1 MGRVI
6 ILVGSMRENGN
17 TRILAERFAEG
28 ASENNSVGVISVA
41 DHRVNPCIGCNRC
54 YSSEGNAC
62 FQRDGMDEIYPKL
75 AEADVLVISSP
86 VYFYGISAELKA
98 VVDRLHTPLRKTFR
112 IRKLALLLV
121 GATEVP
127 NLFDSIEVQYE
138 SVLKF
143 FDLEDAGRVLVGG
156 VKDPG
161 DIIGNPKLEE
171 AYLLGKS
178 IRRPSRSRC
187 TSGSRTPGR
196 CPTTGPG
203 RRIRWTPPGRAEN
216 PASCPCNGGRPC
228 RPRTCPP

>member
-1 MGRVI
+1 MSRVI
-6 ILVGSMRENGN
+6 VLVGSMREDGN
-17 TRILAERFAEG
+17 TRILAERFTEG
-28 ASENNSVGVISVA
+28 ASENNSVEMILVA

-98 VVDRLHTPLRKTFR
+98 VVDRLHTPLRNTFR
-112 IRKLALLLV
+112 VKKLVLLLV

-187 TSGSRTPGR
+187 TSGFRTPGR

-203 RRIRWTPPGRAEN
+203 RRSRWTPPGRAAN
-216 PASCPCNGGRPC
+216 PASCPCSGGRPC